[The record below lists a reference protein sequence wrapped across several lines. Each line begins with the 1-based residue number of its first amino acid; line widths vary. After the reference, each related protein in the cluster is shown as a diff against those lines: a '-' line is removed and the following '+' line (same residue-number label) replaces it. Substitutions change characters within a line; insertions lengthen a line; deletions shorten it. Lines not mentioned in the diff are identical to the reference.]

1 MTFEAHV
8 LSWEPPPNTFYEL
21 VLKHMD
27 DGPLPTSRP
36 LLKLYTP
43 PLYPL
48 HSYDAAFILFLF
60 KGYVTC
66 YYLALNTMK
75 VILIGSVLL
84 IFLVFCVVLLC
95 IFTCWVPCCDVRFD
109 IRINTLFGSFLTP
122 VVYRKVRMSY
132 FRYLCLFVYSG
143 VQHILCCVFV
153 LFIFVLCT
161 LCCQFLWIVHLLF
174 TLRYSLTFIWKHSI
188 SSKIKSDRVVL
199 QWKGGG

>member
-95 IFTCWVPCCDVRFD
+95 VFTC
-109 IRINTLFGSFLTP
+109 
-122 VVYRKVRMSY
+122 
-132 FRYLCLFVYSG
+132 
-143 VQHILCCVFV
+143 
-153 LFIFVLCT
+153 
-161 LCCQFLWIVHLLF
+161 
-174 TLRYSLTFIWKHSI
+174 
-188 SSKIKSDRVVL
+188 
-199 QWKGGG
+199 